1 MHIHVRCIHSSTT
14 HPNLQRVVLVGRN
27 FERFGHPAADVVAAA
42 FAVVVGVLDIDLAG
56 VVVDGV
62 VAAPTC
68 PKSHCVPWRQLAVR
82 RQSPTRNLQSRALKE
97 VQDARQRDWLP
108 QRPPEK
114 VHHHRYHYYYYQI
127 TYPNDR
133 PIHWT
138 RHVKEVP
145 GEEELE

>member
-1 MHIHVRCIHSSTT
+1 MYDDPFFTT
-14 HPNLQRVVLVGRN
+14 HPNLQTVVLVDRN
-27 FERFGHPAADVVAAA
+27 FEMSGHPGVDVVVAA
-42 FAVVVGVLDIDLAG
+42 V
-56 VVVDGV
+56 VVVDMELAKEV
-62 VAAPTC
+62 LALVVDDDDAVAAPTC